1 MYSVYK
7 QDIMDKRLAKERK
20 EIELEK
26 ENQKKN
32 IGKNNFVWHG
42 VEQFGAKKYTGFAYS
57 AAPRNDKELTRSLSS
72 KLRVGILKRFSQL
85 ATIKP
90 VSA

>member
-1 MYSVYK
+1 
-7 QDIMDKRLAKERK
+7 MDKRLAKERK

-42 VEQFGAKKYTGFAYS
+42 VGSFGAVKYSGFAYS
-57 AAPRNDKELTRSLSS
+57 AAPRND
-72 KLRVGILKRFSQL
+72 
-85 ATIKP
+85 
-90 VSA
+90 